1 MARNQEK
8 VGTTGKK
15 GSEGCMTDKE
25 ESIELQELAA
35 EQMDQSELVYSL
47 PVDNGQEVKWDEE
60 RDVSPI
66 KQLSNSVD
74 DHLTIDQRTSESE
87 NSYCIASTSENGK
100 TKAN

>member
-1 MARNQEK
+1 MDRNQEE

-15 GSEGCMTDKE
+15 GCEGCTADKE

-35 EQMDQSELVYSL
+35 EQIDRSELVYSS

-60 RDVSPI
+60 RDMSLI
-66 KQLSNSVD
+66 EQLSVD
-74 DHLTIDQRTSESE
+74 DHLTINQRMSESE
-87 NSYCIASTSENGK
+87 NSYCTVSTSENGK